1 MSVTLKSEFA
11 LIMVLAYRD
20 GGLTCCL
27 VDSERREALT
37 RENTVHLLQVSTPDI
52 SLAFCR

>member
-1 MSVTLKSEFA
+1 MRVTFKWEFA
-11 LIMVLAYRD
+11 LIMVLAHRD

-37 RENTVHLLQVSTPDI
+37 RENTVYLLQVSTPRY
-52 SLAFCR
+52 LACVL